1 MECFTPYRPKHYEQ
15 HLIKILLD
23 ISKIYTPATSDKIQ
37 LLVPGIFLEWY
48 TLVGENSWSQ
58 YWLSATKYNFGKA
71 QTAISFK
78 IKHQRGFYA
87 YS

>member
-1 MECFTPYRPKHYEQ
+1 MHYVQ

-23 ISKIYTPATSDKIQ
+23 ISKIYTPANSDKNPAFSARD
-37 LLVPGIFLEWY
+37 LSRAVY
-48 TLVGENSWSQ
+48 HRVGQNSWSQ
-58 YWLSATKYNFGKA
+58 YWFSATKYNFGKV

-87 YS
+87 YH